1 MWAYYKSQTATI
13 PSEFDTLVN
22 ASHETY
28 SVVTWNNDGN
38 VYELRDFWNTY
49 PRDQDADYYYEA
61 YSVPGSNMIT
71 CLRATKHP
79 TFNGDD
85 IRIHR
90 TINSD
95 FFFDG
100 NIKNPEHY
108 ADAMKACTAFYWHGY
123 GDGTVDLGWCIENDL
138 PFKFEFAVRPTEF
151 DDYPIALWHKVE
163 NELPYK
169 NMFPTRYAID
179 DAPSALWKI
188 SDDLPFKSSFAPR
201 YSIDDAPMALW
212 IKQPDGL
219 PYKIVFPK
227 MPKAPVMEKVYE
239 GERQTIIV
247 PNYHQ
252 TVILSAYRQQ
262 VIVEDYEL

>member
-13 PSEFDTLVN
+13 PSNFDTLVE

-28 SVVTWNNDGN
+28 SVVVWGYDDAT
-38 VYELRDFWNTY
+38 YELRDFWNTY
-49 PRDQDADYYYEA
+49 PRDEDTNYYYEA

-71 CLRATKHP
+71 CLRASKHP

-108 ADAMKACTAFYWHGY
+108 ADATKACTAFYWHGY
-123 GDGTVDLGWCIENDL
+123 GDGTVNLGWCIEDDL
-138 PFKFEFAVRPTEF
+138 PFKFEFAVRPTSF
-151 DDYPIALWHKVE
+151 DDYPDWIWHKVAD
-163 NELPYK
+163 ELPYK
-169 NMFPTRYAID
+169 VVFPTRYAID

-201 YSIDDAPMALW
+201 YRIDDAPSALW

-239 GERQTIIV
+239 GERQTVII
-247 PNYHQ
+247 PNYNQ